1 MDCVFG
7 EYIKFVNDYLMNY
20 YRKMLDTKYEKG
32 LVEPFVSKYIDVR
45 YYGRT
50 DLGQELSF
58 TKKIDKELKEV
69 FKSQLRDFPKRSET
83 IKNIFALFSYVLYID
98 GITQFKDIN
107 SLLKTMFKDDNIT
120 LEYTDE
126 TKISVS
132 EITKNYI
139 KKKID
144 FFKLFESSEFYL
156 KGKKVA
162 DNLYF
167 IDLGHKCDLPDLYSK
182 KAIER
187 AYNSDVVL
195 ENRTYL
201 ALVML
206 SSKILSDIISLRFE
220 NNYVIPFPGTLF
232 KKPKKIIK
240 FTKLL
245 NDELLKEKVNLR
257 IKYKDYKEYKRTVNE
272 IIKEGYSISL
282 ELDETY
288 ATDFDNLFLF
298 SNIFVSKEAP
308 YYDTIINNKEAIK
321 TNIVT
326 M

>member
-1 MDCVFG
+1 MDCVFS
-7 EYIKFVNDYLMNY
+7 EYVKFVNDYLMNY
-20 YRKMLDTKYEKG
+20 YRKMLDSKYEKG

-45 YYGRT
+45 YYGRS
-50 DLGQELSF
+50 ELKDISF
-58 TKKIDKELKEV
+58 TKKIDRELKEV
-69 FKSQLRDFPKRSET
+69 FKQQLREFPKRNET
-83 IKNIFALFSYVLYID
+83 IKNIFALFSYVLFID

-107 SLLKTMFKDDNIT
+107 SLLKTMFKDENIT
-120 LEYTDE
+120 LEYTDDIRIAV
-126 TKISVS
+126 T

-139 KKKID
+139 KKKIE
-144 FFKLFESSEFYL
+144 FFKLFESAEFYL
-156 KGKKVA
+156 KGKRIA

-167 IDLGHKCDLPDLYSK
+167 IDLGHRCELPELYSK
-182 KAIER
+182 NAIER

-206 SSKILSDIISLRFE
+206 SSKILSEVISLKFS
-220 NNYVIPFPGTLF
+220 NNYVLNFPGSLF

-245 NDELLKEKVNLR
+245 NDDLLKERINLR
-257 IKYKDYKEYKRTVNE
+257 IKYKDYKEFKRTVNE

-282 ELDETY
+282 ELDDTY
-288 ATDFDNLFLF
+288 VTDFDNLFLF

-308 YYDTIINNKEAIK
+308 YYDTIINNKDAIK
-321 TNIVT
+321 TNVVT